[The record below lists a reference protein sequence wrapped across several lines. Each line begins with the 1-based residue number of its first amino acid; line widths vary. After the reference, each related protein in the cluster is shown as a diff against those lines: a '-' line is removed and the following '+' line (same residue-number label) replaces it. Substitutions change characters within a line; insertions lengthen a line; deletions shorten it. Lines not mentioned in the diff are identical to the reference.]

1 MKKYDVIVVGAG
13 PAGSMA
19 SRTLAKKG
27 LRVLLIERKRIP
39 GMPKQCAEG
48 INKKAF
54 EFLDMQVKK
63 NWISNE
69 YDSIL
74 VGLIKGGKALFR
86 TPRTK
91 GYVLDRK
98 VFDYDLAMEAKA
110 EGSRLLLD
118 TAVNKLSVGDDEVSV
133 VTSKGQ
139 FSSTLLIAADGPQ
152 SHIARQLGLGR
163 LNSYFA
169 FQYELEGR
177 PNLHSTLQVFLDSPS
192 GLDGYCWIF
201 PKKNSMN
208 IGIGSTVLS
217 GLKDRL
223 DEFIKIMDLSSRKIL
238 ELNTGL
244 IPGRNK
250 LKKAF
255 YDRILVIG
263 DAAGHTNPLTGG
275 GIPVALYDGVL
286 AGEIAVE
293 AIKAGKVNSKFLH
306 KYQRQWDRSPFGK
319 AWEDGFRLKN
329 DLTKQANTEILKSL
343 FSKVGFET
351 ITGRKGAV
359 KKLIEKGFTFRESRM
374 LFRIVTG
381 IFDKVIDYAM

>member
-1 MKKYDVIVVGAG
+1 
-13 PAGSMA
+13 
-19 SRTLAKKG
+19 
-27 LRVLLIERKRIP
+27 
-39 GMPKQCAEG
+39 
-48 INKKAF
+48 
-54 EFLDMQVKK
+54 
-63 NWISNE
+63 
-69 YDSIL
+69 
-74 VGLIKGGKALFR
+74 
-86 TPRTK
+86 
-91 GYVLDRK
+91 
-98 VFDYDLAMEAKA
+98 
-110 EGSRLLLD
+110 
-118 TAVNKLSVGDDEVSV
+118 
-133 VTSKGQ
+133 
-139 FSSTLLIAADGPQ
+139 
-152 SHIARQLGLGR
+152 
-163 LNSYFA
+163 
-169 FQYELEGR
+169 
-177 PNLHSTLQVFLDSPS
+177 
-192 GLDGYCWIF
+192 
-201 PKKNSMN
+201 MN